1 MSLVLERVVFVV
13 VELLMDLASLNWFF
27 FSVVAFVVESMVFLM
42 DLIGLVWFLIS
53 KEVFLLDISSLCV
66 ASSLLPRKSSFW
78 AWASKKVNKKREA
91 YRKNTNKK
99 ERGLLLSLKLRR
111 EEEAISRIGFGLL
124 WKIEHEN

>member
-13 VELLMDLASLNWFF
+13 VELLMNLASLNWFF
-27 FSVVAFVVESMVFLM
+27 FSVVAFVVELLVFLM

-53 KEVFLLDISSLCV
+53 KEVFLLDISSLSV

-78 AWASKKVNKKREA
+78 TWASKKVNIKREA
-91 YRKNTNKK
+91 YRKSTNKK

-111 EEEAISRIGFGLL
+111 EEEAISRIGFGFL
-124 WKIEHEN
+124 WKI

>member
-13 VELLMDLASLNWFF
+13 VELLMNLASFNWFF
-27 FSVVAFVVESMVFLM
+27 FSVVAFVVELLVFLM

-53 KEVFLLDISSLCV
+53 KEVFLLDISSLSV

-78 AWASKKVNKKREA
+78 TWASKKVNIKREA
-91 YRKNTNKK
+91 YRKSTNKK

-111 EEEAISRIGFGLL
+111 EEEAISRIGFGFL
-124 WKIEHEN
+124 WKI